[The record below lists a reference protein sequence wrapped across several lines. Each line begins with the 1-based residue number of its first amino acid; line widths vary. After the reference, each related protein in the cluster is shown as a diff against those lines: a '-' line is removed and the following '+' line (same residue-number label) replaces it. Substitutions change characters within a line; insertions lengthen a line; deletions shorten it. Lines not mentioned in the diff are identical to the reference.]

1 MKDIS
6 KNICAFLLSV
16 GMLTGCDLSLDL
28 QPISE
33 IGEGSFYQTD
43 SDFTTAM
50 VAAYNG
56 MQAPLTNEWALTE
69 LRSDN
74 SRVHNS
80 QTSSNIYIPLRELDL
95 MTFTSE
101 HLYIYNY
108 WADTYQN
115 ISRVNTILDKL
126 DNVESPELQEQLL
139 AESKF
144 IRAYHYFNL
153 VRLFGEAF
161 LVDTRISAQDAK
173 EMTVSSSNE
182 LYQFIISDLNAA
194 ASMLPPS
201 YGPEYAG
208 RATSWAAKA
217 LLAKVYRTQKKF
229 AEAAPILKD
238 IIDNSPARLLVGENG
253 YASVFSTSNELNAE
267 IIFAVRFKSGGLGI
281 GGPFANYFAPQNS
294 GSYVIN
300 GDGDHF
306 NRPSDDLISQ
316 FSEND
321 LRLNTTFLPGYNG
334 AGGAF
339 VPDPYVSK
347 FFYDV
352 SISDDAENDIP
363 IIRFADILLM
373 YAEALNETGNTSLGL
388 DYLNTVRMRAGLDGY
403 DISEVDSKQAFTEK
417 LLLERRLEFAFE
429 NQRWFDLVLY
439 NMVEETL
446 NTQYE
451 TEVFYSEYT
460 FGISPVQSDK
470 LLLPLPQREVDIF
483 NQGN

>member
-1 MKDIS
+1 MKIIY
-6 KNICAFLLSV
+6 KHICAFLLSV

-43 SDFTTAM
+43 TDFNTAM

-56 MQAPLTNEWALTE
+56 LQAPLYNEWALTE

-74 SRVHNS
+74 ARLHNS

-95 MTFTSE
+95 MTFSSE
-101 HLYIYNY
+101 HIYIYNY

-115 ISRVNTILDKL
+115 ISRVNTILDKIE
-126 DNVESPELQEQLL
+126 NVENAALRDQL
-139 AESKF
+139 AGESAF

-161 LVDTRISAQDAK
+161 LVDRRISAQEATQ
-173 EMTVSSSNE
+173 MTVSGSEE
-182 LYQFIISDLNAA
+182 LYQFIISDLTTATTLLPESY
-194 ASMLPPS
+194 AS
-201 YGPEYAG
+201 ENTG

-217 LLAKVYRTQKKF
+217 LLAKVYRTQKNYSL
-229 AEAAPILKD
+229 AAPLLKD
-238 IIDNSPARLLVGENG
+238 IIDNSSARLLEGENG
-253 YASVFSTSNELNAE
+253 FANVFSTSNEMNDE
-267 IIFAVRFKSGGLGI
+267 IIFAVRFKAGGLGI
-281 GGPFANYFAPQNS
+281 GGPFANYFAPLNS

-306 NRPSDDLISQ
+306 NRPTDEFLTIYEEDDRRQ
-316 FSEND
+316 
-321 LRLNTTFLPGYNG
+321 NTTFQLGYIGPGDE
-334 AGGAF
+334 F

-347 FFYDV
+347 FYSDV
-352 SISDDAENDIP
+352 SISEDAENDIP

-373 YAEALNETGNTSLGL
+373 YAEALNEEGNTATALE
-388 DYLNTVRMRAGLDGY
+388 YLNRVRMRAGLDGY
-403 DISEVDSKQAFTEK
+403 EMEDVATKDAFIEK

-429 NQRWFDLVLY
+429 NQRWYDLVQYDL
-439 NMVEETL
+439 VQETL
-446 NTQYE
+446 NAQYE
-451 TEVFYSEYT
+451 NELFYSEYI
-460 FGISPVQSDK
+460 FGISPVQADK

-483 NQGN
+483 NQ